1 MLHSRKRSTKQ
12 LQNRLKE
19 QQAEPATIQVKCKPE
34 MDKRI
39 SVDSSNILSN
49 SATPRLSIGHSPE
62 DRASYEEL
70 KQFVAQ
76 EGNNVCA
83 DCDTVNPRWV
93 STTLGVFLCTQCSGE
108 HRSLGSDVRFNGF
121 YMFLF
126 CLGKL
131 DFVCIYLFRIRV
143 SSNILLGA
151 DERERVSRAET

>member
-1 MLHSRKRSTKQ
+1 MPHSRKPNTKQ

-19 QQAEPATIQVKCKPE
+19 QLAEPAIQVNCKPE
-34 MDKRI
+34 LEKRI

-49 SATPRLSIGHSPE
+49 SATPRLSTGHSLE

-70 KQFVAQ
+70 KQFVAH

-108 HRSLGSDVRFNGF
+108 HRSLGSDVRFIWIKF
-121 YMFLF
+121 TCF
-126 CLGKL
+126 C
-131 DFVCIYLFRIRV
+131 FEHCFMYRTQ
-143 SSNILLGA
+143 S
-151 DERERVSRAET
+151 